1 MKGSLKVVTPDDQ
14 FRSSRLQG
22 GFPGSVFEASYEM
35 SYGRDSNKVLLGSIC
50 RRKYVMSF
58 K

>member
-1 MKGSLKVVTPDDQ
+1 MKGSLKIVTPDDQ
-14 FRSSRLQG
+14 FRSSRLRG

-35 SYGRDSNKVLLGSIC
+35 SYGRDSNKVLFGSIC
-50 RRKYVMSF
+50 RKNMYMSF

>member
-22 GFPGSVFEASYEM
+22 GFLGSVFEASFEM
-35 SYGRDSNKVLLGSIC
+35 SYGRDSNKVLFGGIC
-50 RRKYVMSF
+50 RKKMYMSF